1 MHRLKENDMS
11 SYLNGL
17 SGPSQARPGQ
27 AMDKTTSM
35 PLGQAAQQGAA
46 QAMEFQLWVSQQG
59 TSLAKLKVFNAMAKT
74 INDQQ

>member
-1 MHRLKENDMS
+1 MS
-11 SYLNGL
+11 SYQNGMF
-17 SGPSQARPGQ
+17 GASQARPGQ
-27 AMDKTTSM
+27 AMDKTTSTPM
-35 PLGQAAQQGAA
+35 GQAAQQASA